1 VKRKVKN
8 IREVELKKKK
18 GGWFNRGDNE
28 LTQQEQEELERY
40 IDTSMEGETSKRD
53 PSCILLRV
61 NMELRGGRMV
71 LVEHKG

>member
-28 LTQQEQEELERY
+28 LTQQEQEEL
-40 IDTSMEGETSKRD
+40 
-53 PSCILLRV
+53 
-61 NMELRGGRMV
+61 
-71 LVEHKG
+71 